1 MRISIL
7 SLVLALSL
15 GAIEVSATTKID
27 SINSKKTELKGTPI
41 SSLKQDRD
49 LYVNPCTGSIS
60 RDSNDDD
67 TTGPCITDEP
77 TNIPSSSPSISPT
90 STPSVSSRPT
100 SSTAPSLI
108 PSSSPTSIPTVSPTF
123 APSSKPS
130 GSGYKSSCPG
140 LSPGLGVTDDNV
152 INVVFYYAMETDNTP
167 TTDDANAL
175 LPAVEDLIA
184 EKVADDLL
192 AHCQNDVDTESDR
205 RNLRRLE
212 AVALAADPADE
223 ILEDTPCTPEDPN
236 NQCYVVKGQMYV
248 RVDASD
254 SFGQVDQDVK
264 ITTKEIMSSSNLA
277 VGNVKKISY
286 VDNVSPV
293 VKSGGEVSI
302 GGADENKAD
311 SSKNIDISNIIII
324 GSACVAAAVLLGMGI
339 IKRRSKDENDDES
352 EGGNLF
358 GDVSYETVSFP
369 GINARDFDK
378 SLNNDHRDHAAL
390 ADKLDS
396 IEEENE
402 SVYAESSCEISD
414 STNTDD
420 DELEDIPIV

>member
-1 MRISIL
+1 
-7 SLVLALSL
+7 
-15 GAIEVSATTKID
+15 
-27 SINSKKTELKGTPI
+27 
-41 SSLKQDRD
+41 
-49 LYVNPCTGSIS
+49 
-60 RDSNDDD
+60 
-67 TTGPCITDEP
+67 
-77 TNIPSSSPSISPT
+77 
-90 STPSVSSRPT
+90 
-100 SSTAPSLI
+100 
-108 PSSSPTSIPTVSPTF
+108 
-123 APSSKPS
+123 
-130 GSGYKSSCPG
+130 
-140 LSPGLGVTDDNV
+140 
-152 INVVFYYAMETDNTP
+152 
-167 TTDDANAL
+167 
-175 LPAVEDLIA
+175 
-184 EKVADDLL
+184 
-192 AHCQNDVDTESDR
+192 
-205 RNLRRLE
+205 
-212 AVALAADPADE
+212 
-223 ILEDTPCTPEDPN
+223 
-236 NQCYVVKGQMYV
+236 MYV

-311 SSKNIDISNIIII
+311 GNKNIDISNIIII
-324 GSACVAAAVLLGMGI
+324 GSSCVAAAVLLGIGI
-339 IKRRSKDENDDES
+339 IKRQSKDDNDDES

-378 SLNNDHRDHAAL
+378 SLNDHRDHAAL

-420 DELEDIPIV
+420 NELEDIPIV